1 MKVLYVEG
9 GVGKDKKKESEGEV
23 MVYDESKIATESRQ
37 DKTFVIAKTISNLK
51 EAVSEEIM
59 FKLEEEGL
67 VKVECV

>member
-1 MKVLYVEG
+1 
-9 GVGKDKKKESEGEV
+9 

-37 DKTFVIAKTISNLK
+37 DKTFVIAKTISHLK